1 MDISSTKTV
10 LRLLNIQKK
19 GIKHRSCQ
27 NKYKFFRA
35 YQVTILKALIGV
47 SFRGRFQ
54 IKGIEGG
61 EIKKKREKSEENH
74 TLCLS
79 KTLT

>member
-1 MDISSTKTV
+1 MNTLWTYVSSTKTV
-10 LRLLNIQKK
+10 LHLLNIQKK

-61 EIKKKREKSEENH
+61 EKRKKEK
-74 TLCLS
+74 
-79 KTLT
+79 K